1 MSRKEFVRN
10 VLKTSNTPKDFRG
23 EIIPFAESFHLDK
36 VDGKNIIKSGRFKS
50 LKELRNEKI

>member
-1 MSRKEFVRN
+1 MSRREFVKN

-23 EIIPFAESFHLDK
+23 EVIPFSESFHLNK
-36 VDGKNIIKSGRFKS
+36 TDGKKVIKSGSFKS